1 VQVDLEIA
9 CGTVN
14 TARLEYALRNA
25 EFEPDSERVWR
36 WVAEHDAAR
45 AVVKFELLADLP
57 DAAAASTIVFESC
70 ENSAPSTFAGPGSR
84 HATWLLAN

>member
-1 VQVDLEIA
+1 VRHGEHSA
-9 CGTVN
+9 PR
-14 TARLEYALRNA
+14 ARLRNA

-45 AVVKFELLADLP
+45 AIVKFELLADLP

-70 ENSAPSTFAGPGSR
+70 ENLGAVNLRGPGSR